1 MNKLKQ
7 TWEYLCK
14 HKYAITVLIFLLIIG
29 VLDDENSLI
38 QRVSHKKEIRELNAE
53 IKKYRDQYEKDSHTL
68 KELISNPEELE
79 KIAREKYLMNQ
90 PDEDIFIFEEDLEKN
105 KNE

>member
-53 IKKYRDQYEKDSHTL
+53 IKYLSL
-68 KELISNPEELE
+68 K
-79 KIAREKYLMNQ
+79 KI
-90 PDEDIFIFEEDLEKN
+90 
-105 KNE
+105 